1 MAMDRIP
8 EQGHMG
14 VHSEHANHRCRIGV
28 STLRRM
34 WSCSYL
40 GQADRWPCE
49 VKEGG
54 SRAQEG
60 TWGMA
65 ECGDRDGVRERKR
78 ERGAESTIL
87 ENRKVCHLLLM

>member
-1 MAMDRIP
+1 MSILSMLTIAAESR
-8 EQGHMG
+8 
-14 VHSEHANHRCRIGV
+14 V

-34 WSCSYL
+34 RSRSYL
-40 GQADRWPCE
+40 GQADRWLCE
-49 VKEGG
+49 VKEGE

-78 ERGAESTIL
+78 ERGAESRVL
-87 ENRKVCHLLLM
+87 ENRRVYHLLLM